1 MMSLCIQLK
10 IPIFIVGKPGSSK
23 SLAKTIVGDV
33 MQGWVVTVVKHNIQY
48 LFTGPNSYSDL
59 YKSFKEIHTVRYI
72 FL

>member
-33 MQGWVVTVVKHNIQY
+33 MQGWVVTVVKSNY
-48 LFTGPNSYSDL
+48 
-59 YKSFKEIHTVRYI
+59 
-72 FL
+72 